1 MRTDLNISTTNTDG
15 TKKTS
20 KLSYVNPDA
29 SDGALATLANK
40 MTEFSNDTLTGASRN
55 DITDLT
61 TNFTPV
67 QVLFY
72 GDPATTIIEQS
83 VERIDNETSTITI
96 CTYNQDK
103 SEELPIMAQNF
114 MPYVKENNTR
124 VQVTI
129 YKDVTGD
136 QMPYAQVGLA
146 ITDTSGTA
154 NKEEL
159 DYVTPKYTG
168 DIIIGTKTISGNYQN
183 VAPDLIIRVVHET
196 P

>member
-40 MTEFSNDTLTGASRN
+40 MTEFSNDTLTAASRN

-72 GDPATTIIEQS
+72 SNQGTLFEQS
-83 VERIDNETSTITI
+83 IEGIDNQTSTITL
-96 CTYNQDK
+96 CAYNQDK
-103 SEELPIMAQNF
+103 SQELPIMAANL
-114 MPYVKENNTR
+114 MTYIKENNTR

-129 YKDVTGD
+129 YKETSDD
-136 QMPYAQVGLA
+136 QLAYAQVGLA
-146 ITDTSGTA
+146 ITDTSGTT
-154 NKEEL
+154 NKEEPEGI
-159 DYVTPKYTG
+159 TPQYTG

-183 VAPDLIIRVVHET
+183 IAPDLILRIVHE
-196 P
+196 